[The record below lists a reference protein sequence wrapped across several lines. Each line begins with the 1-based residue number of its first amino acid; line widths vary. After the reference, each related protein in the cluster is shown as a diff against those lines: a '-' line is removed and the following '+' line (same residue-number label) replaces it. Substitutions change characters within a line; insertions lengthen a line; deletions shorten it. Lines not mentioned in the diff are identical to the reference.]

1 MMLFHHFQLNEL
13 YTETDLYYKTTH
25 TGQYCDFSSQ
35 TPWKLKLS
43 WIKALHDRATKICS
57 CNKLLNDQINQI
69 RTFMLWNSY
78 PKYVR
83 NSIIKRLQQKKT
95 AVQKDGES
103 VIKIW
108 IRLPYLGNKGEELV
122 KTCMRKLKRCFK
134 TNVKFVTLY
143 DTKKCA
149 MFCSVKDKIPT
160 HQKSNVIY
168 IINV

>member
-95 AVQKDGES
+95 AVQKVD
-103 VIKIW
+103 
-108 IRLPYLGNKGEELV
+108 
-122 KTCMRKLKRCFK
+122 
-134 TNVKFVTLY
+134 
-143 DTKKCA
+143 
-149 MFCSVKDKIPT
+149 
-160 HQKSNVIY
+160 
-168 IINV
+168 